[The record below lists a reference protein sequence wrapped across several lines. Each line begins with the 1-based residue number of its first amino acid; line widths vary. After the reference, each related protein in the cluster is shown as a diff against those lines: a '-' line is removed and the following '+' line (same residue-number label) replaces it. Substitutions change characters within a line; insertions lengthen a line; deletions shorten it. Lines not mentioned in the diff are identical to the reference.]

1 MAVFP
6 HGIDVK
12 IVASENAELL
22 VTLENHKPQ
31 WLVSKKLN
39 VKPCMH
45 I

>member
-1 MAVFP
+1 VAVFP

-12 IVASENAELL
+12 IVASENAESQ

-31 WLVSKKLN
+31 WLVGKSN
-39 VKPCMH
+39 A